1 MVIRGISEIKR
12 FRGKS
17 QTGGDNQ
24 CRLDTAMSFRYREG
38 ARAGA
43 FIPLIAGLAIAFVAA
58 AQATK

>member
-1 MVIRGISEIKR
+1 
-12 FRGKS
+12 
-17 QTGGDNQ
+17 
-24 CRLDTAMSFRYREG
+24 MSFRYREG